1 MAIEQTKTKKTV
13 TKKTAA
19 KKTVKAAPKVA
30 KKAVRRK
37 TTKAE
42 VAADAVA
49 PAPAA
54 AAAISADVSAPAK
67 PAARGRK
74 PAAPKAEAADR
85 KPTRIPP
92 ARKPATGA
100 ASTAPAAATVWGDD
114 DHAAPAVVQPPRRQP
129 PKAEQPE
136 RARAEARQTPPADRR
151 PAPHARRE
159 PVEAP
164 AKPAPVPAPS
174 KPSAAKP
181 AVPGSVDERVPPA
194 DGDGERRGRRRGRRG
209 RGRGRDRAEGG
220 PRPDDQKAPVGRAP
234 AAAPSDLDAN
244 DMPRNDRGPAP
255 ARPDE
260 DDRGP
265 RRKRRRRGGKGRGES
280 ATTDGPAARRGPAAR
295 VAEVADVEVLDD
307 DFDTELPME
316 PTWSAGNDDDSY
328 DDGDVDVLDEV
339 TELSP
344 EADWE
349 EPDESDTDDDAPKPS
364 TGTREMLINVSAGD
378 EVRIA
383 VLESKKLEE
392 LFIERS
398 GTQSQVGN
406 IYKGKVTNVE
416 SSIQAVFIDFGGPKN
431 GFLHISD
438 VQPQY
443 FGKRGMPA
451 EDVGRKIPRHSRP
464 PIQECFKRGQ
474 EVIVQITKDGLGT
487 KGPTLSTYLSIPGRF
502 IVMMPGMNKLGVS
515 RKIEDD
521 DARRKMRD
529 ILNQLD
535 LPSGFGFILRTAG
548 IGRSRRELQRDL
560 NYLVRL
566 WRTVAECVKREP
578 APAELYRESD
588 LVSRTIRDVYTQ
600 EFRRLITD
608 DALTAEKARQFLQ
621 IVMPKIASPVEL
633 YTEREPL
640 FHRYGI
646 EAEIEKINMRHV
658 PLPSGGSIVI
668 DQTEA
673 MVAIDVNSGKFRTPD
688 DPETTALKINL
699 EAAEEIARQLRLR
712 DLGGLIVCDFIDMR
726 YERNR
731 KAVENAMRDAL
742 MLHKERVRVLR
753 MSAFG
758 LIEITRQRRG
768 PSIKRNSYLDCQHCK
783 GTGLIKMPE
792 SVVLDVM
799 RIIQLATHRNDV
811 HRVAVSVA
819 NDVAFQILN
828 TKRVVLAEVEK
839 ETGKQIVVRGEP
851 GFTPDE
857 VSFRCEDAQGRIV
870 KFTAG
875 VAAGPEPR
883 RR

>member
-1 MAIEQTKTKKTV
+1 MAIEQSKTKKTTRKTPV
-13 TKKTAA
+13 AKTAKTATKAA
-19 KKTVKAAPKVA
+19 KKTT
-30 KKAVRRK
+30 RRK
-37 TTKAE
+37 GAKAE
-42 VAADAVA
+42 GEADTTASAVSAETTVAE
-49 PAPAA
+49 APAA
-54 AAAISADVSAPAK
+54 K
-67 PAARGRK
+67 TARTRK
-74 PAAPKAEAADR
+74 TAAPKAEAVA
-85 KPTRIPP
+85 KKATR
-92 ARKPATGA
+92 APATKKA
-100 ASTAPAAATVWGDD
+100 AAKSAAAEPVWADDAPAAAE
-114 DHAAPAVVQPPRRQP
+114 APRKAPA
-129 PKAEQPE
+129 KAEAPVPV
-136 RARAEARQTPPADRR
+136 AEP
-151 PAPHARRE
+151 ARRE
-159 PVEAP
+159 AP
-164 AKPAPVPAPS
+164 AGRP
-174 KPSAAKP
+174 AAKGGAEIADDAP
-181 AVPGSVDERVPPA
+181 GAAV
-194 DGDGERRGRRRGRRG
+194 DGERRGRRRGRRG
-209 RGRGRDRAEGG
+209 RGRGRGGDGAARPAEQ
-220 PRPDDQKAPVGRAP
+220 PAKAAATAPAP
-234 AAAPSDLDAN
+234 AAGKTSNNGAKTAEPRDAE
-244 DMPRNDRGPAP
+244 DRGS
-255 ARPDE
+255 
-260 DDRGP
+260 
-265 RRKRRRRGGKGRGES
+265 RRRRRRGRGRGRGE
-280 ATTDGPAARRGPAAR
+280 APVGGKPAGRL
-295 VAEVADVEVLDD
+295 AELDD
-307 DFDTELPME
+307 SEVYEDEYDTEVPME
-316 PTWSAGNDDDSY
+316 PTWSAADDSY
-328 DDGDVDVLDEV
+328 DEDDVDVLDEV
-339 TELSP
+339 TDLAP
-344 EADWE
+344 EEDWE
-349 EPDESDTDDDAPKPS
+349 EPDEGEDEAPRAA

-383 VLESKKLEE
+383 VLENRKLEE
-392 LFIERS
+392 LFIERA

-464 PIQECFKRGQ
+464 PIQDCFKRGQ

-515 RKIEDD
+515 RKIDDD

-548 IGRSRRELQRDL
+548 IGRTRRELQRDL

-566 WRTVAECVKREP
+566 WRTVAERVKREP

-588 LVSRTIRDVYTQ
+588 LVSRTIRDIYTH

-608 DALTAEKARQFLQ
+608 DALTAEKARLFLQ
-621 IVMPKIASPVEL
+621 IVMPKVASPVEL
-633 YTEREPL
+633 YTDREPL

-699 EAAEEIARQLRLR
+699 EAADEIARQLRLR

-726 YERNR
+726 YDRNR
-731 KAVENAMRDAL
+731 RAVENALRDAL

-799 RIIQLATHRNDV
+799 RIIQLATHRSDV
-811 HRVAVSVA
+811 QRVAVSVA

-828 TKRVVLAEVEK
+828 SKRAVLAEVEK
-839 ETGKQIVVRGEP
+839 ETGKQVLVRGEP

-857 VSFRCEDAQGRIV
+857 VSFRCEDAQGRLV